1 MPFVARKGDMSSGH
15 DLCPGVPIVG
25 NVSSDVMINGKPVAL
40 DGSVFAPH
48 GCIAHTP
55 HSGIVIAQDRG
66 VKING
71 RNVACVGDAE
81 SCGGTIVTGSPDV
94 SIGK

>member
-1 MPFVARKGDMSSGH
+1 MPKVARLGDMSSGH

-25 NVSSDVMINGKPVAL
+25 NCSSDVMINGKPVAL

-48 GCIAHTP
+48 GCITHTP
-55 HSGIVIAQDRG
+55 HSGVVIAADRG
-66 VKING
+66 VKIND

-81 SCGGTIVTGSPDV
+81 SCGGTIVTGSDDV
-94 SIGK
+94 SIG

>member
-1 MPFVARKGDMSSGH
+1 MPKVARLGDMSSGH

-25 NVSSDVMINGKPVAL
+25 NCSSDIMINGKPVAL
-40 DGSVFAPH
+40 DGYVFAPH
-48 GCIAHTP
+48 GCITHTP
-55 HSGIVIAQDRG
+55 HSGVVIAADRG

-81 SCGGTIVTGSPDV
+81 SCGGTIVTGSDGV
-94 SIGK
+94 SIG

>member
-1 MPFVARKGDMSSGH
+1 MPKVARKGDMSSGH

-55 HSGIVIAQDRG
+55 HSGVVIAPNRNVQ
-66 VKING
+66 ING

>member
-1 MPFVARKGDMSSGH
+1 MPYVARQGDKSSGH
-15 DLCPGVPIVG
+15 DSCPGVPIVDKVSP
-25 NVSSDVMINGKPVAL
+25 NVKINGKPVAL

-48 GCIAHTP
+48 GCTAHTP
-55 HSGIVIAQDRG
+55 HSGVVIAPNRNVQ
-66 VKING
+66 ING

-94 SIGK
+94 SIG

>member
-1 MPFVARKGDMSSGH
+1 MPKVARLGDMSSGH

-25 NVSSDVMINGKPVAL
+25 NVSPDVMINDKPCAL
-40 DGSVFAPH
+40 DGSVFASH
-48 GCIAHTP
+48 GCIVHAP
-55 HSGIVIAQDRG
+55 HSGVVIAANRNVQ
-66 VKING
+66 VNG

-94 SIGK
+94 SIN

>member
-1 MPFVARKGDMSSGH
+1 MPFVARQGDMSSGH

-48 GCIAHTP
+48 GCSVHP
-55 HSGIVIAQDRG
+55 VHSGVVVAPDRQVLVNGKNIAC
-66 VKING
+66 I
-71 RNVACVGDAE
+71 GDAE
-81 SCGGTIVTGSPDV
+81 SCGGVIVSGSSDV
-94 SIGK
+94 KVG

>member
-1 MPFVARKGDMSSGH
+1 MPKVARLGDMSSGH

-25 NVSSDVMINGKPVAL
+25 NCSSDVMINGKPVAL

-48 GCIAHTP
+48 GCITHTP
-55 HSGIVIAQDRG
+55 HSGVVIAADRG

-71 RNVACVGDAE
+71 RHVACVGDAE
-81 SCGGTIVTGSPDV
+81 SCGGTIVTGSDDV
-94 SIGK
+94 SID

>member
-1 MPFVARKGDMSSGH
+1 MPFVARKGDSSSGH
-15 DLCPGVPIVG
+15 DACPGVPIVG

-48 GCIAHTP
+48 GCIAHLP
-55 HSGIVIAQDRG
+55 HSGVVIAADRG
-66 VKING
+66 VKVNG

-81 SCGGTIVTGSPDV
+81 SCGGSIVSGSSDV
-94 SIGK
+94 KVG